1 MAKAHLILGY
11 LLCVLVFS
19 RAACQDYLGRCDS
32 EPRTQLKRIYEQ
44 EIGVREQGGANRGER
59 VEAYLASVGL
69 GPGYAWCA
77 AFVSWCFQQTGIIAP
92 RSAWVPSFAVQSKR
106 IVQRGEVTHRLPQS
120 GDVFLIWFRRLN
132 RPAHTG
138 FVDRWNTDWVV
149 TVEGNTNASGSR
161 EGDGVYRKRRLTRQI
176 WAVSNF
182 IDR

>member
-1 MAKAHLILGY
+1 MAKAQVIFLY
-11 LLCVLVFS
+11 LLCFLIS
-19 RAACQDYLGRCDS
+19 SGAAGQSNLTDYSGHQRA
-32 EPRTQLKRIYEQ
+32 QLRQIYTQ

-69 GPGYAWCA
+69 GSGYAWCA
-77 AFVSWCFQQTGIIAP
+77 AFVSWCFQQAAVTAP
-92 RSAWVPSFAVQSKR
+92 RSGWVPSFAFRSRR
-106 IVQRGEVTHRLPQS
+106 IFERGKFINQWPQP

-138 FVDRWNTDWVV
+138 FVDQWDTEWVV
-149 TVEGNTNASGSR
+149 TVEGNTNATGGR

-182 IDR
+182 ID